1 MSFRNI
7 GEPRPSAPCI
17 DTVAMLL
24 TQAKNVVQQ
33 VFDLRGIAPPAQMQ
47 HLQSV
52 YERMEI
58 QPHQD
63 KKVDLT
69 IRQGK
74 VAIGEQ
80 LTEHADAALQQA
92 VYVKLVHDNHL
103 PLQSVPGA
111 AAAYEL
117 CLQDMITALM
127 RANRH
132 LAMLEALKNLE
143 GKHYSVRGAKGG
155 ACQKHAAL
163 QQDGLSTYSRH
174 G

>member
-1 MSFRNI
+1 
-7 GEPRPSAPCI
+7 
-17 DTVAMLL
+17 
-24 TQAKNVVQQ
+24 
-33 VFDLRGIAPPAQMQ
+33 MQ

>member
-1 MSFRNI
+1 MPAA
-7 GEPRPSAPCI
+7 PRM
-17 DTVAMLL
+17 DTVAALL
-24 TQAKNVVQQ
+24 TQAKNIVQQ
-33 VFDLRGIAPPAQMQ
+33 VFDLQGIAPPAQRQ
-47 HLQSV
+47 HLQTL
-52 YERMEI
+52 YERMNRFEI

-63 KKVDLT
+63 TQVDLT

-80 LTEHADAALQQA
+80 LTEHADAALRQA

-132 LAMLEALKNLE
+132 LAMLEALKNVE

-155 ACQKHAAL
+155 HAKNKIGRA
-163 QQDGLSTYSRH
+163 SCRERV
-174 G
+174 